1 MNRCLDAVF
10 RSYSIIFFTDNRWIG
25 LVLLLATFLAPV
37 YGLFGLAGLL
47 VALGG
52 AHLLGFDRKT
62 IQSGAYTFNS
72 LLTCMALAYLGHFQ
86 WDLSWRDGLDLEA
99 IQLLRILALVVCFS
113 LVAFFV
119 TVFLNHLLQVHFGL
133 PAMSLPFVV
142 SAALLFFLFY
152 SFTRTPIAS
161 VEPDYLVPAISGL
174 SPAVLTFLESFGA
187 IFFLPNASIGLIILV
202 CMLVSSRLMVI
213 YGAAAFAAG
222 MGFLVLFG
230 YQVTSANLAWLGF
243 NFLFCGM
250 VLGGVFFVPSRAS
263 IPVAMVSAFFCAAL
277 AIAFRSFLWN
287 FNIPPLALP
296 FNLVVLTIVYS
307 LRLRTDI
314 RWLFPNPF
322 PDGTP
327 ELNFWRFHSQ
337 RVRFPDAAEPSVRPP
352 FKGER
357 LVTQGFDGDITHV
370 GDYRHAL
377 DFEAVDEQGRKHS
390 GPGDSLADFFTFGSE
405 VLSPADGTVIHVVDH
420 VKDNPVG
427 RNNLVENWGNLV
439 VIRLDSGASL
449 QISHFKHK
457 GITVHEGER
466 VTAGGLLGY
475 CGNSGRSPVPHL
487 HLQVQQAAVVGSPT
501 LPFGLRNFIHVDQEK
516 FEFCHHGLPAEG
528 ERIRSMEVDPEIA
541 TAFSELPGSYRYELS
556 DGNSETVNCRIDA
569 TGNHVFESDAG
580 ASLTARI
587 IDDVFHCLEYEGPQD
602 SVLALFRLGL
612 GRVPFSSQENLEW
625 SDQASV
631 RPHLGAARKFGLELV
646 APFTGFASLRT
657 RSRFESQSEAEI
669 RIAIRLTEVRG
680 VVPEEISL
688 TLVPGRG
695 VTGIRAGDLHA
706 KLLER

>member
-1 MNRCLDAVF
+1 MARCLDAVF

-25 LVLLLATFLAPV
+25 MVLLLATFLAPV

-47 VALGG
+47 VALGA

-86 WDLSWRDGLDLEA
+86 WDLSWRDGLDIEA
-99 IQLLRILALVVCFS
+99 IQVVRILALVVCFS
-113 LVAFFV
+113 LVAFIV
-119 TVFLNHLLQVHFGL
+119 TVFLSHLLQFHFGL

-161 VEPDYLVPAISGL
+161 VEPDFLVPAIPNL
-174 SPAVLTFLESFGA
+174 SPAVQTFLESFGA
-187 IFFLPNASIGLIILV
+187 IFFLPNASIGLIILA
-202 CMLVSSRLMVI
+202 CLLASSRLMVI

-222 MGFLVLFG
+222 MGFLMLFG

-250 VLGGVFFVPSRAS
+250 VLGGVFFVPCRAS

-307 LRLRTDI
+307 LRLRSDV

-322 PDGTP
+322 SDGTP

-337 RVRFPDAAEPSVRPP
+337 RVRFPDATEPSLRPP
-352 FKGER
+352 FSGER
-357 LVTQGFDGDITHV
+357 VITQGFAGDITHV
-370 GDYRHAL
+370 GDYQHAF
-377 DFEAVDEQGRKHS
+377 DFEVIDEKGRQHS
-390 GPGDSLADFFTFGSE
+390 GSGDSLADFFTFGSE
-405 VLSPADGTVIHVVDH
+405 VLSPADGTVVHVVDH

-457 GITVHEGER
+457 GVTVHEGQR

-487 HLQVQQAAVVGSPT
+487 HLQVQQAAVIGSPT
-501 LPFGLRNFIHVDQEK
+501 LQFGLRNFVRVDGEDRV
-516 FEFCHHGLPAEG
+516 FYHHGRPAEG
-528 ERIRSMEVDPEIA
+528 DRIRSLDVDPVIA
-541 TAFSELPGSYRYELS
+541 TAFRELPGIYCYELS
-556 DGNSETVNCRIDA
+556 DKGRETVTCRIDA

-580 ASLTARI
+580 ALLTARI
-587 IDDVFHCLEYEGPQD
+587 IDDVFHCLEYQGPHD

-612 GRVPFSSQENLEW
+612 GRVPFSSLENLHW
-625 SDQASV
+625 TDQASA
-631 RPHLGAARKFGLELV
+631 RPHMGAVRRFGLELA
-646 APFTGFASLRT
+646 APFAGFAAIRT
-657 RSRFESQSEAEI
+657 RSHFESVSDTEI
-669 RIAIRLTEVRG
+669 RIVTKLTEPQG
-680 VVPEEISL
+680 GGPEQLSL
-688 TLVPGRG
+688 TLTPGRG
-695 VTGIRAGDLHA
+695 VTRISAGTTTARLT
-706 KLLER
+706 